1 LFLASFRCSA
11 LSNIA
16 SDFDNSCELSRRVVH
31 GEAAVAEAARTAR
44 NHVSIIFGKP
54 DIASRAEAVAV
65 ARDAGYGGEALRN
78 WSDAMSASGHPRRTL
93 TARL

>member
-65 ARDAGYGGEALRN
+65 ARDAGGTEALRN